1 MVRPILGIIIIGIII
16 YYYFFYKE
24 IKLQKSYK
32 DVIYPKI
39 SKELDKDKHKNLTE
53 FLFKIQ
59 LFYDYNPP
67 AFEEMKQQIED
78 FIIIYKGANVNY
90 KYCGVFYDLMIDKKA
105 LILNN
110 LRSIGIK
117 LPIEYTPYESLDDL
131 ELILNK
137 YLDEV
142 YELNKE
148 YIYDTGINRYTKMP
162 EPNNLAYN
170 RFTEDYGSF
179 ALY

>member
-1 MVRPILGIIIIGIII
+1 MRQILGIIIIGLII

-24 IKLQKSYK
+24 LKLEKSYK

-39 SKELDKDKHKNLTE
+39 SKELNKEEHKKLTE

-59 LFYDYNPP
+59 LFYDYNPS

-78 FIIIYKGANVNY
+78 FIILYKGANVNY
-90 KYCGVFYDLMIDKKA
+90 KYAGVFYDIMIDKKA

-117 LPIEYTPYESLDDL
+117 LPIEYMPYQSLDDL
-131 ELILNK
+131 ELILNE
-137 YLDEV
+137 YLDKV

-162 EPNNLAYN
+162 EPNNLAFN
-170 RFTEDYGSF
+170 RFIDDKNSF
-179 ALY
+179 TLY

>member
-1 MVRPILGIIIIGIII
+1 MRQILGIIIIGLIM

-24 IKLQKSYK
+24 QKLEKEYK
-32 DVIYPKI
+32 NILYPKI
-39 SKELDKDKHKNLTE
+39 SNELNKSEHSKITK

-59 LFYDYNPP
+59 LFYDYNPQ
-67 AFEEMKQQIED
+67 AFEEMKENIEN
-78 FIIIYKGANVNY
+78 FIILYKGVKVNY
-90 KYCGVFYDLMIDKKA
+90 KYAGVFYDLMVDKKS

-117 LPIEYTPYESLDDL
+117 LPIEYLPYNSLDDL
-131 ELILNK
+131 ELILNV

-148 YIYDTGINRYTKMP
+148 YVYDNGINRYTKILDSK
-162 EPNNLAYN
+162 NLAVN
-170 RFTEDYGSF
+170 RFTEDIGSF

>member
-1 MVRPILGIIIIGIII
+1 MRQILGIIIIGIII

-24 IKLQKSYK
+24 LKLKKSYK
-32 DVIYPKI
+32 DIIYPKI
-39 SKELDKDKHKNLTE
+39 SKELDKDEHKNLTE
-53 FLFKIQ
+53 FIFKIQ
-59 LFYDYNPP
+59 LFYEYNPP

-78 FIIIYKGANVNY
+78 FIILHKGAKVNY
-90 KYCGVFYDLMIDKKA
+90 KYSGVFYDLMIDKKK

-117 LPIEYTPYESLDDL
+117 LPIEYTPYQSLDDL
-131 ELILNK
+131 ELILNG

-148 YIYDTGINRYTKMP
+148 YIYDMGINRYTKIL
-162 EPNNLAYN
+162 EPNNLAFN
-170 RFTEDYGSF
+170 RFSDDYGSF
-179 ALY
+179 DLY